1 MGAFVVYVIK
11 SALCLALLYLTYALL
26 LRGEKSFRL
35 NRVVLYAV
43 LFASFL
49 LPLVQEEWFGGTC
62 MSLQS
67 AVPEGGY
74 AVFIER
80 MEQSGAMSVPQLT
93 AEEESAP
100 VWPMAL
106 VALYFAGVALCLAIR
121 SYQLVRLRM
130 TIARGCLWTERLE
143 GSITLYCHARS
154 IPPFSWMRSV
164 VMSETDWDS
173 EAGPTIFAHEK
184 AHVIYG
190 HSWDTMLMLA
200 AEALQWFNPVV
211 WMMEMDMRCVHEYQV
226 DDYVLH
232 QGVNARDYQLYL
244 IKKAVGSRLQSFAN
258 GLTQSTL
265 KRRITMMTHKK
276 SSKWAALKYMSLLP
290 VGAFATVAF
299 ARPEIAGQM
308 DRQLKQLSAV
318 TIAHP
323 SAPVAPEKSS
333 SVQPD
338 YQAKEPQAEAAGE
351 NIAKATQAKPDEGSG
366 NTASD
371 VPLRNDLKK
380 VVVMSYRNHEQSD
393 KTEYNASFTVKEKEA
408 EERQVALDSARFY
421 LQLEEAKAKSGGVY
435 VRVEEMP
442 CYPDGE
448 EELMKFLVKNIRYP
462 EVCRDASFQGMVY
475 CQFVVQADGA
485 IDANGI
491 KTFTTQ
497 VTDVVSPVRMALA
510 RQLEAEAAR
519 VVKEMPRWTPGKRNG
534 DPVDAVYTL
543 PVEFRLK

>member
-1 MGAFVVYVIK
+1 
-11 SALCLALLYLTYALL
+11 
-26 LRGEKSFRL
+26 
-35 NRVVLYAV
+35 
-43 LFASFL
+43 
-49 LPLVQEEWFGGTC
+49 
-62 MSLQS
+62 
-67 AVPEGGY
+67 
-74 AVFIER
+74 
-80 MEQSGAMSVPQLT
+80 
-93 AEEESAP
+93 
-100 VWPMAL
+100 
-106 VALYFAGVALCLAIR
+106 
-121 SYQLVRLRM
+121 
-130 TIARGCLWTERLE
+130 
-143 GSITLYCHARS
+143 
-154 IPPFSWMRSV
+154 
-164 VMSETDWDS
+164 
-173 EAGPTIFAHEK
+173 
-184 AHVIYG
+184 
-190 HSWDTMLMLA
+190 
-200 AEALQWFNPVV
+200 
-211 WMMEMDMRCVHEYQV
+211 
-226 DDYVLH
+226 
-232 QGVNARDYQLYL
+232 
-244 IKKAVGSRLQSFAN
+244 
-258 GLTQSTL
+258 
-265 KRRITMMTHKK
+265 MMTHKK

-323 SAPVAPEKSS
+323 SAPAAPERSS
-333 SVQPD
+333 SVLPD

-351 NIAKATQAKPDEGSG
+351 NIAKATQAKPDEGNG

-371 VPLRNDLKK
+371 VPLRSDLKK

-393 KTEYNASFTVKEKEA
+393 NTEYNASFTVKEKEA

-421 LQLEEAKAKSGGVY
+421 LQLEGAKAKSGGVY

-442 CYPDGE
+442 CYPGGE

-485 IDANGI
+485 IDADGI

-534 DPVDAVYTL
+534 EPVDAVYTL
-543 PVEFRLK
+543 PVEFRLQ